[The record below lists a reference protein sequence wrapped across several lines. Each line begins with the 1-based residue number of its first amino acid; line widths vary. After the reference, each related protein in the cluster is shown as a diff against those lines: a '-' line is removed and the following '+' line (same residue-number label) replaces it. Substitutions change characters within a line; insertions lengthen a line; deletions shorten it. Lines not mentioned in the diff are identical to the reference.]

1 MLLDEKDTEVIKKI
15 IQEAS
20 EAQRKDFVEMLKGA
34 VKDGVNESKKEPTK
48 EGILAIKDPYERQKM
63 LAKHMDLFR
72 K

>member
-34 VKDGVNESKKEPTK
+34 VKDGVNESKKEPT
-48 EGILAIKDPYERQKM
+48 
-63 LAKHMDLFR
+63 
-72 K
+72 

>member
-34 VKDGVNESKKEPTK
+34 VKDGVNESKKEPAK

-63 LAKHMDLFR
+63 IAKHMDLFR